1 MIGKHFGKGLGED
14 RQADQ
19 DLESGYLPDYS
30 YKKHFQVFLNTI
42 FSSVFKTHNS
52 TSFSVLVREHA
63 TVFPSSL
70 PENFST
76 SLFRLS
82 FFKTK

>member
-30 YKKHFQVFLNTI
+30 
-42 FSSVFKTHNS
+42 
-52 TSFSVLVREHA
+52 
-63 TVFPSSL
+63 
-70 PENFST
+70 
-76 SLFRLS
+76 
-82 FFKTK
+82 